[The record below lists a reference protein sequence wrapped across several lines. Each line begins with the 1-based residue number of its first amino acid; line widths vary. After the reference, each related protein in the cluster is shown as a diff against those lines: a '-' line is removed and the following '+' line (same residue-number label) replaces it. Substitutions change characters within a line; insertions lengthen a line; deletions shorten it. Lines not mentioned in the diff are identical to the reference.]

1 MSIIAISQTLG
12 SLGDEIGR
20 ELARALGWDF
30 ADREI
35 LLKTA
40 DRFGEGLPALQH
52 ATDERP
58 TLWERFTGATEP
70 YRTYVEAIIWEMAA
84 RDDAVL
90 VGRGAAF
97 VLAPVRHV
105 LRVRITAPESLR
117 ARRMETQHG
126 LMPGAAREA
135 VRRSDRDRAAR
146 IAFLYGVDWNYS
158 LAYDLVL
165 NTERL
170 GLMEGLR
177 TIQEFLRSEPFRP
190 TADSRRQL
198 ADQSVTAAAKAAL
211 LAHPMTRPL
220 PLVPTARDGR
230 LAITGV
236 VEHEEQRRAA
246 EQAVER
252 LPGVVA
258 VANEIVILPRHLVR
272 PAV

>member
-97 VLAPVRHV
+97 VSPRCATSSASDH
-105 LRVRITAPESLR
+105 S
-117 ARRMETQHG
+117 
-126 LMPGAAREA
+126 AREP
-135 VRRSDRDRAAR
+135 RRGA
-146 IAFLYGVDWNYS
+146 W
-158 LAYDLVL
+158 
-165 NTERL
+165 
-170 GLMEGLR
+170 
-177 TIQEFLRSEPFRP
+177 RP
-190 TADSRRQL
+190 SMA
-198 ADQSVTAAAKAAL
+198 
-211 LAHPMTRPL
+211 
-220 PLVPTARDGR
+220 
-230 LAITGV
+230 
-236 VEHEEQRRAA
+236 
-246 EQAVER
+246 
-252 LPGVVA
+252 
-258 VANEIVILPRHLVR
+258 
-272 PAV
+272 